1 MRLAAL
7 EADVVNDDSLKN
19 EEAPSLSRRETL
31 SAPFEFEFV
40 SQVLCLLLGEA
51 EHVGDSEKSFMS
63 CRVQLDVRK
72 SDPPGPRWSSIHPS
86 IL

>member
-19 EEAPSLSRRETL
+19 EEAPSLSRREIL

-40 SQVLCLLLGEA
+40 SEVLGLLLGEA
-51 EHVGDSEKSFMS
+51 VRVGDSEKSFMS

-72 SDPPGPRWSSIHPS
+72 SGSPGPR
-86 IL
+86 